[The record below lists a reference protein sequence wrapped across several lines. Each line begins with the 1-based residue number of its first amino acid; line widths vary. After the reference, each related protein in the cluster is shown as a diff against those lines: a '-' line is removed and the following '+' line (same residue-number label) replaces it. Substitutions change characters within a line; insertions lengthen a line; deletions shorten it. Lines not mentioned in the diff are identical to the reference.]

1 VAIWKSSEW
10 RDTHKSV
17 CATLT
22 TDEHAR
28 FAAIARRKGVSISR
42 LAIELLRAE
51 LAKQERETV

>member
-1 VAIWKSSEW
+1 MAIWKSSEW
-10 RDTHKSV
+10 RDTNKSV

-22 TDEHAR
+22 FDEHAR
-28 FAAIARRKGVSISR
+28 FAEIARRKGISISR